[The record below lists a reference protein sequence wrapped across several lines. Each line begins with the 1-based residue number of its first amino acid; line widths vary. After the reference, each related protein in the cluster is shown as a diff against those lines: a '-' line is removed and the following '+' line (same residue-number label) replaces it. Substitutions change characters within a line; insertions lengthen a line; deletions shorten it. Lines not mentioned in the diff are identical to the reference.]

1 MRAPP
6 VPRFCTGAGRLV
18 HQKSSLAH
26 RQKMT
31 VRVRIDAVEST
42 AIDPH
47 RQDVILAQSRV
58 ICRRRSES
66 PRSGIFEGASLFL
79 ASGTAQARTE
89 VPRGKRPRTRM
100 WHASARDAEQG
111 PGVSAAA
118 EIAPPTSDREP
129 AVPALGVREDRICRE
144 PPGVLRG
151 GLEIRRCAAYPAPRP
166 SALRFD
172 GDGCRSP
179 AKRRDVGHSTLSP
192 VGACG
197 LRPNVHRQPP
207 GCCRSA
213 SPLGAGAWPRR
224 LPPFGGGVTVSP
236 FV

>member
-1 MRAPP
+1 MRAPL
-6 VPRFCTGAGRLV
+6 VPRFCTGPLRLV
-18 HQKSSLAH
+18 HRKWSLAH

-31 VRVRIDAVEST
+31 DRVRIDAVAST
-42 AIDPH
+42 AIELCTPPSFSF
-47 RQDVILAQSRV
+47 QARV
-58 ICRRRSES
+58 ISREPSGS
-66 PRSGIFEGASLFL
+66 PRSGIFEGATLLL
-79 ASGTAQARTE
+79 ASGTAQARTG

-118 EIAPPTSDREP
+118 EIAPPASDREP

-144 PPGVLRG
+144 PPGVLRD

-192 VGACG
+192 VGAQG
-197 LRPNVHRQPP
+197 LRPKAQERPP
-207 GCCRSA
+207 GCCRLRGRPADS
-213 SPLGAGAWPRR
+213 PRR
-224 LPPFGGGVTVSP
+224 CSSLASRRA
-236 FV
+236 